1 MVPRSIIH
9 KQKREFF
16 CSCFCIIMSSPAPSD
31 ISQNNAEALEKQWRE
46 MQQRHEEKQRSL
58 LQLQEAAEAHCAE
71 HAAQKA
77 RREAEAKTKEEAE
90 RQRVA
95 EEEERK
101 KRMVEYLQR
110 LRDKVLEEEA
120 ALLEGAEGSQVAGS
134 KRKEVAAGDE
144 EEQRP
149 SKKARGKQPG
159 KYRGGAAVKMGGA
172 TPCERCVCTG
182 QDCLVHP
189 SR

>member
-1 MVPRSIIH
+1 
-9 KQKREFF
+9 
-16 CSCFCIIMSSPAPSD
+16 MSSPAPSD
-31 ISQNNAEALEKQWRE
+31 ISQNDAEALEKQQQE
-46 MQQRHEEKQRSL
+46 IQQRHEEEQRSL
-58 LQLQEAAEAHCAE
+58 LQLQEAAEARHAE

-77 RREAEAKTKEEAE
+77 RREAEAKAKEEAK

-101 KRMVEYLQR
+101 KRTMEYLQQ
-110 LRDKVLEEEA
+110 LRDEVLEEEA
-120 ALLEGAEGSQVAGS
+120 GLLEGAEGSQVVGS
-134 KRKEVAAGDE
+134 KRKEVATGGE

-149 SKKARGKQPG
+149 SKKARG

-172 TPCERCVCTG
+172 NPCERCVSAG
-182 QDCLVHP
+182 QNCLVYP